1 MKSDKLF
8 RKDSKMNT
16 VIITLRTSEDGKQK
30 LDNLALED
38 NRRLNN
44 LINTIL
50 LKYLE
55 SKEKVGN

>member
-1 MKSDKLF
+1 
-8 RKDSKMNT
+8 MNT

-38 NRRLNN
+38 NRCLNN